1 MKNIKIIALT
11 LLAIIAISCESNT
24 YEEVSGVVANPTY
37 AKNVQPIISA
47 NCVRC
52 HNSSASSQSISLENY
67 VDVKTAV
74 TANALLCRIEG
85 SNCGDVMP
93 QSGRMPQTTIDLI
106 KRWANQGFTN

>member
-1 MKNIKIIALT
+1 MKNLKIIALI
-11 LLAIIAISCESNT
+11 LLVITVTSCESNT

-37 AKNVQPIISA
+37 TKNVQPIISA

-52 HNSSASSQSISLENY
+52 HNSGASSQSISLENY
-67 VDVKTAV
+67 VDVKAAV
-74 TANALLCRIEG
+74 NSYGLICRIEG

-106 KRWANQGFTN
+106 KRWVNQGLIN